1 MLFSEEDLKK
11 KLEQLQTD
19 KAKNEKEYAEWQASC
34 EAWKKSHANHPN
46 KELFNKYNEEV
57 LIFIDKVI
65 RISKICKKD
74 RLGGKS
80 YGRHVRLFYIRL
92 NSEKFQIFIFKSKLS
107 KNCRISLFS

>member
-1 MLFSEEDLKK
+1 MKK

-57 LIFIDKVI
+57 LIFYGHIKGMNINIFLDF
-65 RISKICKKD
+65 R
-74 RLGGKS
+74 GKM
-80 YGRHVRLFYIRL
+80 
-92 NSEKFQIFIFKSKLS
+92 IFIYQCPRS
-107 KNCRISLFS
+107 

>member
-1 MLFSEEDLKK
+1 MIFSEEDLKK

-57 LIFIDKVI
+57 LLFTDKVI
-65 RISKICKKD
+65 RVSKRYKTVQRVSNNVGYFNGSQLKNPDISGA
-74 RLGGKS
+74 L
-80 YGRHVRLFYIRL
+80 YTL
-92 NSEKFQIFIFKSKLS
+92 
-107 KNCRISLFS
+107 RIQY

>member
-1 MLFSEEDLKK
+1 MLLKHNSRPTTSFKTAYIFFFSEDDLKK

-65 RISKICKKD
+65 RVSKRYKK
-74 RLGGKS
+74 
-80 YGRHVRLFYIRL
+80 LF
-92 NSEKFQIFIFKSKLS
+92 
-107 KNCRISLFS
+107 

>member
-1 MLFSEEDLKK
+1 MKK

-57 LIFIDKVI
+57 LVFTDKASQKDI
-65 RISKICKKD
+65 KICFK
-74 RLGGKS
+74 
-80 YGRHVRLFYIRL
+80 IRQ
-92 NSEKFQIFIFKSKLS
+92 S
-107 KNCRISLFS
+107 R

>member
-1 MLFSEEDLKK
+1 MKK

-57 LIFIDKVI
+57 LIFLI
-65 RISKICKKD
+65 KIL
-74 RLGGKS
+74 RVLTPS
-80 YGRHVRLFYIRL
+80 AFLSLWFFV
-92 NSEKFQIFIFKSKLS
+92 QI
-107 KNCRISLFS
+107 

>member
-1 MLFSEEDLKK
+1 MSPTSTQLQMLFSEEDLKK

-65 RISKICKKD
+65 RVSKRYKKVLRNNVDYFDGSQLKNPEISGA
-74 RLGGKS
+74 L
-80 YGRHVRLFYIRL
+80 YTL
-92 NSEKFQIFIFKSKLS
+92 
-107 KNCRISLFS
+107 RIQY

>member
-1 MLFSEEDLKK
+1 MIFSEEDLKK

-57 LIFIDKVI
+57 LLFTDKVI
-65 RISKICKKD
+65 SVLKGYKKV
-74 RLGGKS
+74 L
-80 YGRHVRLFYIRL
+80 
-92 NSEKFQIFIFKSKLS
+92 
-107 KNCRISLFS
+107 

>member
-65 RISKICKKD
+65 RTSKRYKMVLRNNVGYFNGSQLKNPD
-74 RLGGKS
+74 
-80 YGRHVRLFYIRL
+80 
-92 NSEKFQIFIFKSKLS
+92 NSCALYTL
-107 KNCRISLFS
+107 RIQY

>member
-1 MLFSEEDLKK
+1 MSPTSTQLQMLFSEEDLKK

-57 LIFIDKVI
+57 LLFTDKVI
-65 RISKICKKD
+65 RVSKRYKTVQ
-74 RLGGKS
+74 RVSNNVGYFNGSQL
-80 YGRHVRLFYIRL
+80 RVFPP
-92 NSEKFQIFIFKSKLS
+92 IF
-107 KNCRISLFS
+107 

>member
-1 MLFSEEDLKK
+1 MQARSTILYHFETRQTLNILSSEEDLKK

-57 LIFIDKVI
+57 LIFTDSKSIDCSFLGVK
-65 RISKICKKD
+65 RAFWGETGF
-74 RLGGKS
+74 GGKT
-80 YGRHVRLFYIRL
+80 GGFGM
-92 NSEKFQIFIFKSKLS
+92 
-107 KNCRISLFS
+107 

>member
-1 MLFSEEDLKK
+1 MTKVKPVTNIDVTQGQLHHLKPPTYFFSEEDLKK

-57 LIFIDKVI
+57 LIFIGKVI
-65 RISKICKKD
+65 RVSKRYKT
-74 RLGGKS
+74 L
-80 YGRHVRLFYIRL
+80 
-92 NSEKFQIFIFKSKLS
+92 
-107 KNCRISLFS
+107 